1 MAESSRFWTTNDT
14 GDGPLAGYTMTDF
27 LNLLRRL
34 LTPDAEDSQGVLRG
48 VGNELA
54 VTGTSSPLSMAS
66 GAAIAYGFFYENSA
80 ALSLAV
86 STPVVGTTGGRVN
99 LKVDWLAQIVRAVV
113 QLNTDG
119 IADIPALVQTAGVEW
134 NLPRYTFTITTAG
147 AISLTYVGAY
157 CQFADYITVDMIQ
170 AVTGLSVIGRA
181 SNSAG
186 AAGVITADA
195 DGELLVRNG
204 TSLEFG
210 KVNTAGIANLAVD
223 TGQLAAGAVTDAKA
237 GERVPKLDGRQGG
250 SATHWATTGN
260 SNYTPD
266 AVDMQTG
273 AKQVS
278 ISNGQGS
285 GSATVTFPAAFA
297 YNPIVFLTIYS
308 TDGSVLTLAPRVTAI
323 STTGFTIQ
331 IDRPTTSGAVTVT
344 VNWLAAGP
352 S

>member
-1 MAESSRFWTTNDT
+1 ME
-14 GDGPLAGYTMTDF
+14 P
-27 LNLLRRL
+27 
-34 LTPDAEDSQGVLRG
+34 
-48 VGNELA
+48 
-54 VTGTSSPLSMAS
+54 
-66 GAAIAYGFFYENSA
+66 AA
-80 ALSLAV
+80 
-86 STPVVGTTGGRVN
+86 
-99 LKVDWLAQIVRAVV
+99 
-113 QLNTDG
+113 
-119 IADIPALVQTAGVEW
+119 
-134 NLPRYTFTITTAG
+134 YTFTITTAG

-237 GERVPKLDGRQGG
+237 GVRVPKLDGRQGG
-250 SATHWATTGN
+250 SASHSGATTGN

-266 AVDMQTG
+266 VVDMQTG

-285 GSATVTFPAAFA
+285 GSATRDFSGGVRLQPDR
-297 YNPIVFLTIYS
+297 FLTIYS
-308 TDGSVLTLAPRVTAI
+308 TDGSVLTLAPRATAI